1 MYDLIIIGGG
11 PAGVTAGIYG
21 VRKGLKTVVITK
33 DFVGQAGTATVV
45 ENWPGEKNISGIE
58 LMQKFQ
64 EHLHHINPETI
75 EGDVVKKITKKEDG
89 SFLVSTVQEKEVR
102 GKAVIITSGRNP
114 RPLKV
119 PGEEK
124 FVGKGVS
131 YCTTCDGPLFRGKKV
146 VVAGGGNSAFENAI
160 ELGKYCEKV
169 YILSLK
175 NVADQVLQDEAKNK
189 DNIEIVEGAVMK
201 EVKGEEMMEAVIY
214 QHQGEEHKVEVS
226 GMFVSIGSVPVTEF
240 VGELVEF
247 TERGEIK
254 VDHFTGETK
263 TAGLFAAGD
272 VTNVRDK
279 QIIIAS
285 AEGAKTAI
293 SAYKYINLT
302 P

>member
-21 VRKGLKTVVITK
+21 VRKGLKTLVITK
-33 DFVGQAGTATVV
+33 DFIGQAGTATII
-45 ENWPGEKNISGIE
+45 ENWPGEKNILGIE

-64 EHLHHINPETI
+64 DHLRHINPETI
-75 EGDVVKKITKKEDG
+75 EGDVVKKITKEEDG
-89 SFLVSTVQEKEVR
+89 SFLINTVQEKEVK
-102 GKAVIITSGRNP
+102 GKTVIITSGRNP

-119 PGEEK
+119 LGEEK

-131 YCTTCDGPLFRGKKV
+131 YCTTCDGPLFREKKV
-146 VVAGGGNSAFENAI
+146 VVVGGGNSAFENAI
-160 ELGKYCEKV
+160 ELGNYCEKV
-169 YILSLK
+169 YLLSLK
-175 NVADQVLQDEAKNK
+175 NIADQVLQNEAKTK

-214 QHQGEEHKVEVS
+214 QSQGKEHIVEVS

-240 VGELVEF
+240 VGDLVEF

-263 TAGLFAAGD
+263 THGIFSAGD

-285 AEGAKTAI
+285 AEGAKAAI
-293 SAYKYINLT
+293 SAYKYINNI
-302 P
+302 

>member
-11 PAGVTAGIYG
+11 PAGITAGIYG

-64 EHLHHINPETI
+64 EHLHHINPEII
-75 EGDVVKKITKKEDG
+75 EGDVVKKITKEEDG
-89 SFLVSTVQEKEVR
+89 SFSVSTVQEREVK
-102 GKAVIITSGRNP
+102 GKAVIITSGRKP

-124 FVGKGVS
+124 FIGKGVS

-160 ELGKYCEKV
+160 ELGSYCEKV
-169 YILSLK
+169 YLLSLK

-201 EVKGEEMMEAVIY
+201 EVKGEEMMEAVVY
-214 QHQGEEHKVEVS
+214 QNQGEENEVEAS

-240 VGELVEF
+240 VGDLVEF

-293 SAYKYINLT
+293 SAYKYINK
-302 P
+302 

>member
-11 PAGVTAGIYG
+11 PAGITAGIYG

-64 EHLHHINPETI
+64 EHLHHINPEII
-75 EGDVVKKITKKEDG
+75 EGDVVKKITKEEDG
-89 SFLVSTVQEKEVR
+89 SFSVSTVQEREVK

-124 FVGKGVS
+124 FIGKGVS

-160 ELGKYCEKV
+160 ELGSYCEKV
-169 YILSLK
+169 YLLSLK

-201 EVKGEEMMEAVIY
+201 EVKGEEMMEAVVY
-214 QHQGEEHKVEVS
+214 QNQGEENEVEAS

-240 VGELVEF
+240 VGDLVEF

-293 SAYKYINLT
+293 SAYKYINK
-302 P
+302 